1 MVSISS
7 PDRMMLPGVTKLELA
22 RYYAAV
28 APTMITV
35 LQDRPTTLERWP
47 DGIHEGAESF
57 YGKHAPKG
65 MPEWVHTARVTFP
78 SGRTGQQVCPTE
90 PAFIVWAAN
99 LSTLT
104 FHPWAVRA
112 ADPNHPDEL
121 RLDFDPQPGT
131 GYADAVTAALTAR
144 DLLAE
149 HRVTAY
155 AKSSGGRGVHVFAR
169 IRPQWDFIE
178 MRHAA
183 IAVGRE
189 LERRLPGRVT
199 TAWWKEQ
206 RGEQVFVDFNQN
218 ARDRTIASAWS
229 VRARPGA
236 MVSTP
241 VEWEELAST
250 DPAALTIRSVPE
262 RLSERGNPW
271 AHMDQ
276 TAHDLTP
283 LLEMWQAD
291 VDRGLPELN
300 YPPDYPKMPGE
311 PPRVQPSRARRA

>member
-7 PDRMMLPGVTKLELA
+7 PDRMMLPGVTKLDLA

-65 MPEWVHTARVTFP
+65 MPEWVRTARVTFP

-90 PAFIVWAAN
+90 PAVIVWAAN
-99 LSTLT
+99 LSTVT

-155 AKSSGGRGVHVFAR
+155 AKTSGGRGVHVFAR
-169 IRPQWDFIE
+169 IRPEWDFIE

-206 RGEQVFVDFNQN
+206 RGEQVFVDYNQN

-271 AHMDQ
+271 AHMDE